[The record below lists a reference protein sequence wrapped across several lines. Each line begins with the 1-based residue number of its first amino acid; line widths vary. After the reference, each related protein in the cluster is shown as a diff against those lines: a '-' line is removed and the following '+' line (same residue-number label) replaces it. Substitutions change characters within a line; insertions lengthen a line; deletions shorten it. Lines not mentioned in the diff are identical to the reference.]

1 MSDKT
6 KGNFLVAAQFGLL
19 AALVLIPRQICL
31 PANALAFG
39 LNLVGLI
46 LLLAGFA
53 VLAIAL
59 LGLGKS
65 LTANPVPKDD
75 GKLVTSGLYKLVR
88 HPIYSGLLL
97 IGLGVT
103 VQSYLLPHIVVWA
116 VLWMLLEYKAAF
128 EETML
133 EARYAEYAS
142 YKAKTGR
149 FTPKLRR

>member
-31 PANALAFG
+31 PANALAFA
-39 LNLVGLI
+39 LNLIGLI
-46 LLLAGFA
+46 LLLAGFV
-53 VLAIAL
+53 VLAIGL
-59 LGLGKS
+59 SSLGKS
-65 LTANPVPKDD
+65 LTAHPVPMDNSS
-75 GKLVTSGLYKLVR
+75 LVTTGLYKLVR

-103 VQSYLLPHIVVWA
+103 VQSYLLPHIIVWA
-116 VLWMLLEYKAAF
+116 VLWLLLEYKAGF

-133 EARYAEYAS
+133 EARYPEYAD

-149 FTPKLRR
+149 FIPKLRR

>member
-19 AALVLIPRQICL
+19 AALVFIPRQICL

-46 LLLAGFA
+46 FLLAGFA
-53 VLAIAL
+53 VLAIGL
-59 LGLGKS
+59 SGLGKS
-65 LTANPVPKDD
+65 LTAHPVPMESS
-75 GKLVTSGLYKLVR
+75 KLVTTGVYRLVR

-103 VQSYLLPHIVVWA
+103 IQSYLLPHIIVWA
-116 VLWMLLEYKAAF
+116 VLWFMN
-128 EETML
+128 
-133 EARYAEYAS
+133 R
-142 YKAKTGR
+142 
-149 FTPKLRR
+149 